1 MARSMWRG
9 TIRCGMVAIPIRMY
23 LATEAPCAV
32 WFRQLCPHCQL
43 PIKQQRHCPTDDH
56 VVAFNEALKGYE
68 VGKNQFVIIDE
79 EDLDKLPLKTTKTI
93 DIVEFVERSEVPLGL
108 YVKSAYYLEPEDV
121 GVKPFFL
128 LKRALEDTN
137 KVAVAKIALRDRE
150 HLSLIQVE
158 GNTLLCNT
166 LNWPDEIRS
175 TEELNLPQNVKIS
188 DKEVKMA
195 TSLIDNLTDTFQP
208 ERYTDDYKAA
218 FQQIVDQKMK
228 GLKVVAPAAAQEPRV
243 MDLMAAL
250 KASVEATKQGKK
262 KPAAKPAAAR
272 AGKEAAKNSAARPAP
287 PHRTAQLR
295 GGPAHTVPARP

>member
-9 TIRCGMVAIPIRMY
+9 AISFGMVAIPIRMY
-23 LATEAPCAV
+23 LATEAHSAV
-32 WFRQLCPHCQL
+32 SFRQLCPHCQL

-56 VVAFNEALKGYE
+56 VVAYNDVLKGYE

-93 DIVEFVERSEVPLGL
+93 DIMEFVERNEVPLGL

-150 HLSLIQVE
+150 HLALIQSQDS
-158 GNTLLCNT
+158 TLLVNT

-188 DKEVKMA
+188 DKEVAMA
-195 TSLIDNLTDTFQP
+195 TSLIDNLTDAFEP
-208 ERYTDDYKAA
+208 GRYTDDYKAA
-218 FQQIVDQKMK
+218 FQQIIDQKMK
-228 GLKVVAPAAAQEPRV
+228 GLQVTTPTPVQEPKV

-250 KASVEATKQGKK
+250 KASVEATRQGKK
-262 KPAAKPAAAR
+262 APATKPAAKGANV
-272 AGKEAAKNSAARPAP
+272 KVAAKTSAARPAAKR
-287 PHRTAQLR
+287 RTA
-295 GGPAHTVPARP
+295 

>member
-9 TIRCGMVAIPIRMY
+9 AISFGMVAIPIRMY
-23 LATEAPCAV
+23 LATEAHSAV
-32 WFRQLCPHCQL
+32 SFRQLCPHCKL

-56 VVAFNEALKGYE
+56 VVAYNDVLKGYE

-93 DIVEFVERSEVPLGL
+93 DIMEFVERAEVPLGL
-108 YVKSAYYLEPEDV
+108 YVKSAYYLEPEEV

-150 HLSLIQVE
+150 HLALIQSQDS
-158 GNTLLCNT
+158 TLLVNT

-188 DKEVKMA
+188 DKEVAMA
-195 TSLIDNLTDTFQP
+195 TSLIDNLTDAFQP
-208 ERYTDDYKAA
+208 DRYTDDYKAA
-218 FQQIVDQKMK
+218 FQQILDQKMK
-228 GLKVVAPAAAQEPRV
+228 GMEVTAPVPVAEPKV

-250 KASVEATKQGKK
+250 KASVEATRQGKK
-262 KPAAKPAAAR
+262 ASPAEKPAAGR
-272 AGKEAAKNSAARPAP
+272 AAKVKVAAKSSAARPAAKR
-287 PHRTAQLR
+287 RTA
-295 GGPAHTVPARP
+295 

>member
-9 TIRCGMVAIPIRMY
+9 AISFGMVAIPIRMY
-23 LATEAPCAV
+23 LATEAHSAV
-32 WFRQLCPHCQL
+32 SFRQLCPHCKL

-56 VVAFNEALKGYE
+56 VVAFNDVLKGYE
-68 VGKNQFVIIDE
+68 VGKNQFVIIDD

-93 DIVEFVERSEVPLGL
+93 DIMEFVERDAVPLGL

-150 HLSLIQVE
+150 HLALIQSQDS
-158 GNTLLCNT
+158 TLLVNT

-188 DKEVKMA
+188 DKEVAMA
-195 TSLIDNLTDTFQP
+195 TSLIDNLTDAFQP

-218 FQQIVDQKMK
+218 FQQIIDQKMK
-228 GLKVVAPAAAQEPRV
+228 GLEVTTPVPTQEPKV

-250 KASVEATKQGKK
+250 KASVDATRAGRKA
-262 KPAAKPAAAR
+262 PAAKPAAAKAAR
-272 AGKEAAKNSAARPAP
+272 VKVAAKSTAARTAAKR
-287 PHRTAQLR
+287 RTA
-295 GGPAHTVPARP
+295 

>member
-1 MARSMWRG
+1 
-9 TIRCGMVAIPIRMY
+9 
-23 LATEAPCAV
+23 
-32 WFRQLCPHCQL
+32 
-43 PIKQQRHCPTDDH
+43 
-56 VVAFNEALKGYE
+56 LKGYE
-68 VGKNQFVIIDE
+68 VGKNQFVIIEE

-93 DIVEFVERSEVPLGL
+93 DIVEFVERNEVPLGL

-158 GNTLLCNT
+158 GSTLLCNT

-188 DKEVKMA
+188 DKEVAMA
-195 TSLIDNLTDTFQP
+195 TSLIDNLTDSFQP

-228 GLKVVAPAAAQEPRV
+228 GLQVMTPAAAPEPRV

-262 KPAAKPAAAR
+262 PAARPAAS
-272 AGKEAAKNSAARPAP
+272 KAAKVKVAAKTSAARPAARR
-287 PHRTAQLR
+287 RTA
-295 GGPAHTVPARP
+295 

>member
-1 MARSMWRG
+1 M
-9 TIRCGMVAIPIRMY
+9 
-23 LATEAPCAV
+23 
-32 WFRQLCPHCQL
+32 
-43 PIKQQRHCPTDDH
+43 
-56 VVAFNEALKGYE
+56 KGYE
-68 VGKNQFVIIDE
+68 VGKNQFVLIDE

-93 DIVEFVERSEVPLGL
+93 DIVEFVERNEVPLGL

-188 DKEVKMA
+188 DKEVAMA
-195 TSLIDNLTDTFQP
+195 TSLIDNLTDSFKP

-228 GLKVVAPAAAQEPRV
+228 GLQVMAPAPTQEPRV

-262 KPAAKPAAAR
+262 PAAAR
-272 AGKEAAKNSAARPAP
+272 PAASKAAKVKVAAKTSAARPAARR
-287 PHRTAQLR
+287 RTA
-295 GGPAHTVPARP
+295 

>member
-1 MARSMWRG
+1 MWRG
-9 TIRCGMVAIPIRMY
+9 AISFGMVAIPIRMY
-23 LATEAPCAV
+23 LATEAHSAV
-32 WFRQLCPHCQL
+32 SFRQLCPHCKL

-56 VVAFNEALKGYE
+56 VVPYNEVLKGYE
-68 VGKNQFVIIDE
+68 VGKNQFVIIDD
-79 EDLDKLPLKTTKTI
+79 EDLDKLPLKTTRTI
-93 DIVEFVERSEVPLGL
+93 DIMEFVERDEVPLGL

-150 HLSLIQVE
+150 HLSLIQSQ
-158 GNTLLCNT
+158 GDTLLCNT

-188 DKEVKMA
+188 DKEVAMA
-195 TSLIDNLTDTFQP
+195 TSLIDNLTDAFQP
-208 ERYTDDYKAA
+208 DRYTDDYKAA

-228 GLKVVAPAAAQEPRV
+228 GLQVTAPTPAQEPKV

-250 KASVEATKQGKK
+250 KASVEATRSGKK
-262 KPAAKPAAAR
+262 APAAKPAAVPAAR
-272 AGKEAAKNSAARPAP
+272 VKVAAKTSAARPAAKR
-287 PHRTAQLR
+287 RTA
-295 GGPAHTVPARP
+295 

>member
-9 TIRCGMVAIPIRMY
+9 AISFGMVAIPIRMY
-23 LATEAPCAV
+23 LATEAHGAV
-32 WFRQLCPHCQL
+32 AFRQLCPHCKL

-56 VVAFNEALKGYE
+56 VVAFNDVLKGYE

-93 DIVEFVERSEVPLGL
+93 DIMEFVERDAVPLGL

-150 HLSLIQVE
+150 HLALIQSQD
-158 GNTLLCNT
+158 NTMLVNT

-188 DKEVKMA
+188 DKEVAMA
-195 TSLIDNLTDTFQP
+195 TSLIDNLTDEFQP

-218 FQQIVDQKMK
+218 FQQIIDQKMK
-228 GLKVVAPAAAQEPRV
+228 GLEVTTPTPVQEPKV

-250 KASVEATKQGKK
+250 KASVEATRQGKK
-262 KPAAKPAAAR
+262 APAAKPAEPR
-272 AGKEAAKNSAARPAP
+272 AAKVKVAAKTTSTRPAAKR
-287 PHRTAQLR
+287 RTA
-295 GGPAHTVPARP
+295 

>member
-1 MARSMWRG
+1 MWRG
-9 TIRCGMVAIPIRMY
+9 AISFGMVAIPIRMY
-23 LATEAPCAV
+23 LATEAHSAV
-32 WFRQLCPHCQL
+32 SFRQLCPHCQL

-56 VVAFNEALKGYE
+56 VVAFNDVLKGYE
-68 VGKNQFVIIDE
+68 VGKNQFIIIDE

-93 DIVEFVERSEVPLGL
+93 DIMEFVERDAVPLGL

-150 HLSLIQVE
+150 HLALIQSQDSTMLV
-158 GNTLLCNT
+158 NT

-188 DKEVKMA
+188 DKEVAMA
-195 TSLIDNLTDTFQP
+195 TSLIDNLTDEFQP
-208 ERYTDDYKAA
+208 QRYTDDYKAA
-218 FQQIVDQKMK
+218 FQQIIDQKMQ
-228 GLKVVAPAAAQEPRV
+228 GLEVTTPTPVQEPKV

-250 KASVEATKQGKK
+250 KASVEATRQGKK
-262 KPAAKPAAAR
+262 APAAKPAAAR
-272 AGKEAAKNSAARPAP
+272 AAKVKVAAKTTAARPAAKR
-287 PHRTAQLR
+287 RTA
-295 GGPAHTVPARP
+295 

>member
-9 TIRCGMVAIPIRMY
+9 AISFGMVAIPIRMY
-23 LATEAPCAV
+23 LATEAHSGVA
-32 WFRQLCPHCQL
+32 FRQLCPHCQL

-56 VVAFNEALKGYE
+56 VVAYNDVLKGYE

-93 DIVEFVERSEVPLGL
+93 DIMEFVERDAVPMGL

-128 LKRALEDTN
+128 LKRALEETN

-150 HLSLIQVE
+150 HLCLIQVQ
-158 GNTLLCNT
+158 GNTLLVNT

-175 TEELNLPQNVKIS
+175 TQELNLPDSVKIS
-188 DKEVKMA
+188 DREVSMA
-195 TSLIDNLTDTFQP
+195 TSLIDNLTDEFQP
-208 ERYTDDYKAA
+208 DRYTDDYKAA
-218 FQQIVDQKMK
+218 FQQIIDQKMK
-228 GLKVVAPAAAQEPRV
+228 GMQVTTPAPVAEPKV

-250 KASVEATKQGKK
+250 KASVEATRQGKK
-262 KPAAKPAAAR
+262 APAAKPAAA
-272 AGKEAAKNSAARPAP
+272 AAKVKVAAKTSGSRAAAKR
-287 PHRTAQLR
+287 RTA
-295 GGPAHTVPARP
+295 

>member
-1 MARSMWRG
+1 MWRG
-9 TIRCGMVAIPIRMY
+9 AISFGMVAIPIRMY
-23 LATEAPCAV
+23 LATEAHSAV
-32 WFRQLCPHCQL
+32 SFRQLCPHCKL

-56 VVAFNEALKGYE
+56 VVPYNEVLKGYE
-68 VGKNQFVIIDE
+68 VGKNQFVIIDD
-79 EDLDKLPLKTTKTI
+79 EDLDKLPLKTTRTI
-93 DIVEFVERSEVPLGL
+93 DIMEFVERDEVPLGL

-150 HLSLIQVE
+150 HLSLIQSQ
-158 GNTLLCNT
+158 GDTLLCNT

-188 DKEVKMA
+188 DKEVAMA
-195 TSLIDNLTDTFQP
+195 TSLIDNLTDAFQP
-208 ERYTDDYKAA
+208 DRYTDDYKAA

-228 GLKVVAPAAAQEPRV
+228 GLQVTAPTPAQEPKV

-250 KASVEATKQGKK
+250 KASVEATRSGKK
-262 KPAAKPAAAR
+262 APAAKPAAAPAAR
-272 AGKEAAKNSAARPAP
+272 VKVAAKTSAARPAAKR
-287 PHRTAQLR
+287 RTA
-295 GGPAHTVPARP
+295 

>member
-9 TIRCGMVAIPIRMY
+9 AISFGMVAIPIRMY
-23 LATEAPCAV
+23 LATEAHSAV
-32 WFRQLCPHCQL
+32 AFRQLCPHCKL

-56 VVAFNEALKGYE
+56 VVAYNDVLKGYE
-68 VGKNQFVIIDE
+68 VAKNQFVIIDE

-93 DIVEFVERSEVPLGL
+93 DIMEFVERDSVPLGL

-150 HLSLIQVE
+150 HLALIQSQ
-158 GNTLLCNT
+158 GNTMLVNT

-175 TEELNLPQNVKIS
+175 TEELNLPEDNVKIS
-188 DKEVKMA
+188 DREVSMA
-195 TSLIDNLTDTFQP
+195 TSLIDNLTDEFQP
-208 ERYTDDYKAA
+208 ARYTDDYKAA
-218 FQQIVDQKMK
+218 FQQIIDQKMK
-228 GLKVVAPAAAQEPRV
+228 GLEVTTPSPVQEPKV

-250 KASVEATKQGKK
+250 KASVEATRQQKK
-262 KPAAKPAAAR
+262 APAAKPAAAKTASAR
-272 AGKEAAKNSAARPAP
+272 ANVKVAAKTSAARPAAKR
-287 PHRTAQLR
+287 RTA
-295 GGPAHTVPARP
+295 

>member
-1 MARSMWRG
+1 MWRG
-9 TIRCGMVAIPIRMY
+9 AISFGMVAIPIRMY
-23 LATEAPCAV
+23 LATEAHSAV
-32 WFRQLCPHCQL
+32 SFRQLCPHCKL

-56 VVAFNEALKGYE
+56 VVPYNEVLKGYE
-68 VGKNQFVIIDE
+68 VGKNQFVMIDD
-79 EDLDKLPLKTTKTI
+79 EDLDKLPLKTTRTI
-93 DIVEFVERSEVPLGL
+93 DIMEFVERDEVPLGL

-150 HLSLIQVE
+150 HLSLIQSQ
-158 GNTLLCNT
+158 GDTLLCNT

-188 DKEVKMA
+188 DKEVAMA
-195 TSLIDNLTDTFQP
+195 TSLIDNLTDAFQP
-208 ERYTDDYKAA
+208 DRYTDDYKAA

-228 GLKVVAPAAAQEPRV
+228 GLQVTAPTPAQEPKV

-250 KASVEATKQGKK
+250 KASVEATRSGKK
-262 KPAAKPAAAR
+262 APAAKPAAVPAAR
-272 AGKEAAKNSAARPAP
+272 VKVAAKTSAARPAAKR
-287 PHRTAQLR
+287 RTA
-295 GGPAHTVPARP
+295 

>member
-1 MARSMWRG
+1 
-9 TIRCGMVAIPIRMY
+9 
-23 LATEAPCAV
+23 
-32 WFRQLCPHCQL
+32 
-43 PIKQQRHCPTDDH
+43 
-56 VVAFNEALKGYE
+56 
-68 VGKNQFVIIDE
+68 VIIDE
-79 EDLDKLPLKTTKTI
+79 EDLDKLPLKTTRTI
-93 DIVEFVERSEVPLGL
+93 DIMEFVEHDDVPLGL

-150 HLSLIQVE
+150 HLCLIQVQ

-188 DKEVKMA
+188 DREVSMA
-195 TSLIDNLTDTFQP
+195 TSLIDNLSDSFQP
-208 ERYTDDYKAA
+208 ERYSDDYKAA
-218 FQQIVDQKMK
+218 FQQIIDQKMK
-228 GLKVVAPAAAQEPRV
+228 GVQVTTPAPAQEPRV

-262 KPAAKPAAAR
+262 AP
-272 AGKEAAKNSAARPAP
+272 AARPAASRAAKVKVAAKTSATRP
-287 PHRTAQLR
+287 AAKRRTA
-295 GGPAHTVPARP
+295 

>member
-9 TIRCGMVAIPIRMY
+9 AISFGMVAIPIRMY
-23 LATEAPCAV
+23 LATEAHSAV
-32 WFRQLCPHCQL
+32 SFRQLCPHCQL

-56 VVAFNEALKGYE
+56 VVAFNDVLKGYE

-93 DIVEFVERSEVPLGL
+93 DIMEFVERDEVPLGL

-150 HLSLIQVE
+150 HLALIQSQDS
-158 GNTLLCNT
+158 TLLVNT

-188 DKEVKMA
+188 DKEVAMA
-195 TSLIDNLTDTFQP
+195 TSLIDNLTDAFEP
-208 ERYTDDYKAA
+208 GRYTDDYKAA
-218 FQQIVDQKMK
+218 FQQIIDQKMK
-228 GLKVVAPAAAQEPRV
+228 GLQVTTPTPVQEPKV

-250 KASVEATKQGKK
+250 KASVEATRQGKK
-262 KPAAKPAAAR
+262 AAAAKPAAKGANV
-272 AGKEAAKNSAARPAP
+272 KVAAKTSAARPAAKR
-287 PHRTAQLR
+287 RTA
-295 GGPAHTVPARP
+295 

>member
-9 TIRCGMVAIPIRMY
+9 AISFGMVAIPIRMY
-23 LATEAPCAV
+23 LATEAHSAV
-32 WFRQLCPHCQL
+32 AFRQLCPHCQL

-56 VVAFNEALKGYE
+56 VVAYNDVLKGYE
-68 VGKNQFVIIDE
+68 VGKNQFIIIDE

-93 DIVEFVERSEVPLGL
+93 DITEFVERDDVPLGL

-121 GVKPFFL
+121 GVKPFYL

-150 HLSLIQVE
+150 HLCLIQVQ
-158 GNTLLCNT
+158 GNTLLVNT

-188 DKEVKMA
+188 DKEVSMA
-195 TSLIDNLTDTFQP
+195 TSLIDNLTDSFQP

-228 GLKVVAPAAAQEPRV
+228 GLQVTTPVAVQEPKV

-250 KASVEATKQGKK
+250 KASVDATRQGKK
-262 KPAAKPAAAR
+262 APLAKPAAA
-272 AGKEAAKNSAARPAP
+272 KVKVAAKTSTARPAAKR
-287 PHRTAQLR
+287 RTA
-295 GGPAHTVPARP
+295 

>member
-1 MARSMWRG
+1 MWRG
-9 TIRCGMVAIPIRMY
+9 AISFGMVAIPIRMY
-23 LATEAPCAV
+23 LATEAHSAV
-32 WFRQLCPHCQL
+32 SFRQLCPHCKL

-56 VVAFNEALKGYE
+56 VVPYNEVLKGYE
-68 VGKNQFVIIDE
+68 VGKNQFVMIDD
-79 EDLDKLPLKTTKTI
+79 EDLDKLPLKTTRTI
-93 DIVEFVERSEVPLGL
+93 DIMEFVERDEVPLGL

-150 HLSLIQVE
+150 HLSLIQSQ
-158 GNTLLCNT
+158 GDTLLCNT

-188 DKEVKMA
+188 DKEVAMA
-195 TSLIDNLTDTFQP
+195 TSLIDNLTDAFQP
-208 ERYTDDYKAA
+208 DRYTDDYKAA

-228 GLKVVAPAAAQEPRV
+228 GLQVTAPTPAQEPKV

-250 KASVEATKQGKK
+250 KASVEATRSGKK
-262 KPAAKPAAAR
+262 APAAKPAAAPAAR
-272 AGKEAAKNSAARPAP
+272 VKVAAKTSAARPAAKR
-287 PHRTAQLR
+287 RTA
-295 GGPAHTVPARP
+295 